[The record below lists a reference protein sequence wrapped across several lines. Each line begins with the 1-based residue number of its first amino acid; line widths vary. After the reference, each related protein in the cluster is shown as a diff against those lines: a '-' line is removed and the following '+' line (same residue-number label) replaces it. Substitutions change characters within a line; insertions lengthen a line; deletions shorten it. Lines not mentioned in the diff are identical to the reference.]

1 MQLAVE
7 TQAAA
12 VVAMTSCLPWGT
24 LYPEHGLFERL
35 AACNHAADRARP
47 GEMKGGGVATQ
58 LQHN

>member
-12 VVAMTSCLPWGT
+12 ALAMNSCLPWGAP
-24 LYPEHGLFERL
+24 YPKHGWFERL

-47 GEMKGGGVATQ
+47 GEMNGGGVATQ